1 MLHPDFVLRNLSKP
15 QKRFLFSFLLCLTV
29 GYFTGLS
36 FVNHTEST
44 TPKGIIENYNGNEES
59 VEEIQTLKF
68 KKGEREMLTIIH
80 THILSLSFVF
90 ILLGILVWATQAPIW
105 LKTFLSIEPF
115 ISVLTTFGGIY
126 ALWKGYSFFSYI
138 VMISGMLMTLSYTV
152 GAALVLHAL
161 FSKPIITE

>member
-1 MLHPDFVLRNLSKP
+1 MLPSSFVLRNLSKP
-15 QKRFLFSFLLCLTV
+15 LKRFLFSFLVCLSV

-36 FVNHTEST
+36 FVNQTEST
-44 TPKGIIENYNGNEES
+44 TPKGIVENYNGNEDS

-90 ILLGILVWATQAPIW
+90 VLLGVLVWGTQAPVW

-115 ISVLTTFGGIY
+115 VSVLTTFGGIY
-126 ALWKGYSFFSYI
+126 ALWKGLFFFSYI
-138 VMISGMLMTLSYTV
+138 VMLSGILMTLSYIV
-152 GAALVLHAL
+152 GSALVLHAL
-161 FSKPIITE
+161 FSKPINDK